1 MGATRKKPLKPA
13 LQGFL
18 ILAGSTLP
26 SSAAHGIKPGDGRF
40 VADHETGSG
49 QALDPIYGQSKHATT
64 QDLANA
70 DIWKR
75 LT

>member
-1 MGATRKKPLKPA
+1 
-13 LQGFL
+13 
-18 ILAGSTLP
+18 
-26 SSAAHGIKPGDGRF
+26 